1 LVLLDQLTNGTK
13 ENKRNGRTGKLSKFV
28 MKIKGIQKTT
38 LIDYPGK
45 IACTLFLFGCNFR
58 CGFCHNPE
66 LVIREESENL
76 NEKEILDFLEKRKG
90 KLEGVCFTG
99 GEPLLT
105 LDKNFVK
112 KIKEKNYFVKIDT
125 NGSFPEKLKEFIEEK
140 MVDYIAMDI
149 KSSKEKYFETVGR
162 NINLENIQKSIEI
175 ISNSEIDYE
184 FRTTSIPGIHDEEE
198 MEKIGKW
205 IFELLKFK
213 PKKYCLQGFVNNGK
227 FNDEKFKKE
236 KNFSKEKLEKLK
248 KIAEKYFEKVEIRG

>member
-1 LVLLDQLTNGTK
+1 
-13 ENKRNGRTGKLSKFV
+13 

-66 LVIREESENL
+66 LVLREETDDLS
-76 NEKEILDFLEKRKG
+76 EKEILDFLEKRKG

-99 GEPLLT
+99 GEPLLS

-112 KIKEKNYFVKIDT
+112 KIKEKGYFVKIDT
-125 NGSFPEKLKEFIEEK
+125 NGSFPDNLKKFIDAKL
-140 MVDYIAMDI
+140 VDYIAMDI
-149 KSSKEKYFETVGR
+149 KSSKEKYSEITNTQV
-162 NINLENIQKSIEI
+162 NLEDIEKNIKLIA
-175 ISNSEIDYE
+175 NSGLNYE
-184 FRTTSIPGIHDEEE
+184 FRTTLIPGIHDGEEI
-198 MEKIGKW
+198 EKLGKW
-205 IFELLKFK
+205 VYEFIGFK

-236 KNFSKEKLEKLK
+236 KDFQKTESEKLK
-248 KIAEKYFEKVEIRG
+248 KIAEKYFEKVEIRN